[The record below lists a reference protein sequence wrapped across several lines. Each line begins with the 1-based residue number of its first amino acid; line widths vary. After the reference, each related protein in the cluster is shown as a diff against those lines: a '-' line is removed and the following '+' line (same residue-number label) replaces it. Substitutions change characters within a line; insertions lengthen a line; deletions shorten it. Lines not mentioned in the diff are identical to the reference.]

1 MLIICLFFVT
11 LIDQKLVDHG
21 NVLFVVVII
30 LSSFPLSW
38 LNINKETW
46 CVPQFYVKFKLLFSF
61 LCSVLQIIIC
71 PFVLFLLAIALS
83 VFPIYGFWLPLWNL
97 QTFLSNTIVLYSW
110 KNNNKITFLLIK
122 ITWSGLIYG

>member
-1 MLIICLFFVT
+1 MLIICLFFT

-21 NVLFVVVII
+21 YVLFVVVII
-30 LSSFPLSW
+30 LSSFPLLW

-71 PFVLFLLAIALS
+71 PFVLFLLAIALY
-83 VFPIYGFWLPLWNL
+83 VLPIYGFWLPLWNL

-110 KNNNKITFLLIK
+110 KNNNIILFLLIK